1 MATHG
6 YGGITTDALT
16 SAPEDITGLSNHVP
30 QYEPSHV
37 GDPKHDHSNALQSV
51 HEYDGFGRPTE
62 EERLTLRRVSG
73 SIPKIAYILCIVEF
87 AERASY
93 YGCSGVF
100 SNFVEFP
107 LPAGGNG
114 AGATPKGSQ
123 ETPGALNKGLS
134 TSSALTLLFT
144 FMAYCTPILGGWLAD
159 VKLGRYKVICL
170 GVLICGIGHIV
181 LVVGA
186 IPKIL
191 QAGNGMAP
199 FVIGLLTLAFG
210 AGLFKPN
217 LFPVIL
223 DQDTQHGLIVKTL
236 KSGERVIQDPEIS
249 AQQLALAYYGLVNV
263 GAFFQVATTY
273 SEKYVGYWLAYLL
286 PGIIYFLLPIL
297 LFVVYKRTIKKPP
310 GGSDLGKFL
319 RVIGTCFKRNGLKN
333 FGQAKFLDAAK
344 PSVLA
349 SQGITTLSGKSISWN
364 DGFVEDVRR
373 TLEACQI
380 FLFFP
385 VYNMN
390 DGGIGN
396 IQTSQGGSM
405 TTNGAPNDLLGN
417 FNPLTI
423 IVAIPIMSYGMYPL
437 LRKYKIKFGP
447 IARITVG
454 FILGALSTTAGAV
467 TQYYV
472 YQTSPCGYYATDC
485 QIGTGVS
492 PISIWVQTPQYVLS
506 ALSECFANVTAL
518 EIAYARSP
526 KNMKGLVMSMY
537 LFSTAIS
544 SAIQEAC
551 TASLIDPY
559 LIWPFAATAI
569 AGVVLAAWFYWLYR
583 HLDDDEFLA
592 EGVAEED
599 QGLVRDESGSGSA
612 GNADEK
618 VSEKV

>member
-16 SAPEDITGLSNHVP
+16 SAPEDITGLSNHIP
-30 QYEPSHV
+30 QYEPSHI
-37 GDPKHDHSNALQSV
+37 GDPKHDHTATLDSV
-51 HEYDGFGRPTE
+51 HGDDELERPTE

-134 TSSALTLLFT
+134 TSSAMTLLFT
-144 FMAYCTPILGGWLAD
+144 FMAYCTPIFGGWLAD

-170 GVLICGIGHIV
+170 GVLICGIGHVV

-186 IPKIL
+186 IPKVL

-199 FVIGLLTLAFG
+199 FVIGLLTLAIG

-263 GAFFQVATTY
+263 GAFLQVATTY

-333 FGQAKFLDAAK
+333 FGKAKFLDAAK

-373 TLEACQI
+373 ALEACQI

-423 IVAIPIMSYGMYPL
+423 IVAIPIMSYGLYPL

-447 IARITVG
+447 ISRITLG
-454 FILGALSTTAGAV
+454 FILAAFSTAAGAV

-518 EIAYARSP
+518 EIAYARAP
-526 KNMKGLVMSMY
+526 KNMKGLVMSMF

-551 TASLIDPY
+551 TASLVDPY

-569 AGVVLAAWFYWLYR
+569 AGVVLAAWFYYLYR
-583 HLDDDEFLA
+583 HLDEDEFLTD
-592 EGVAEED
+592 GVAEED
-599 QGLVRDESGSGSA
+599 QGLVRDESGNGSGER
-612 GNADEK
+612 ADEK
-618 VSEKV
+618 VAEKV